1 MEWPLLGGPVSN
13 QLPHGGMT
21 TCPTR
26 LATFLTEQALPFL
39 VQNWTVCLFAETGT
53 WIGFVAI
60 SLDPT
65 IPGTKLDLLVSSLKL
80 ELEFGLL
87 QSLLTLPFLVQNW
100 TCLSLCW
107 NWNLNWVCCNLSR
120 PDYSWYKT
128 GLACLLLKLEL
139 ELGLLQFSLGCA
151 LTMSSFR

>member
-1 MEWPLLGGPVSN
+1 MA
-13 QLPHGGMT
+13 
-21 TCPTR
+21 PTR
-26 LATFLTEQALPFL
+26 WACFKPVATWWHDYLPYQACHIPDRTGPTIPGTKLDCLSLCWNWNLNWVCCNLSWPYHSWYKTGLA
-39 VQNWTVCLFAETGT
+39 CLFAETGT

-60 SLDPT
+60 SLGPT
-65 IPGTKLDLLVSSLKL
+65 ISGTKLDLLVSY
-80 ELEFGLL
+80 
-87 QSLLTLPFLVQNW
+87 
-100 TCLSLCW
+100 W

>member
-1 MEWPLLGGPVSN
+1 MEWPLPGGPVSY

-60 SLDPT
+60 SLGPT
-65 IPGTKLDLLVSSLKL
+65 IPGTKLDLLVS
-80 ELEFGLL
+80 
-87 QSLLTLPFLVQNW
+87 
-100 TCLSLCW
+100 CW

-120 PDYSWYKT
+120 PDHSWYKT

-151 LTMSSFR
+151 LTMSSFRRSIITFSKIIEGWI